1 MTLILFDYDGVLA
14 DTLDDLLRFSQEICD
29 EFGVPHHVVKED
41 ISTLESMSFA
51 NLGRRVEIPEELIE
65 EFVRR
70 SLEKV
75 ANKKSPPRIFPE
87 LAEVVM
93 DLSTRHILGVVTT
106 NSTQNVKAFLAEHG
120 LEDCFRVIYGVDQP
134 GTKTEKIAQ
143 ARGQFTAANEAVFMI
158 GDSASDIR
166 SANEASAKGIGVS
179 WGHQSVEILIR
190 AKADFIVY
198 SPKELQKI
206 FAGMK

>member
-29 EFGVPHHVVKED
+29 ELDVRHHVVKED
-41 ISTLESMSFA
+41 ISTLEAMSFA

-75 ANKKSPPRIFPE
+75 ANKKSPPRIFQE
-87 LAEVVM
+87 LAEVVK
-93 DLSTRHILGVVTT
+93 DLSTRHILGIVTT
-106 NSTQNVKAFLAEHG
+106 NSTQNVKAFLVEHN
-120 LEDCFRVIYGVDQP
+120 LENCFRAIYGVDLP
-134 GTKTEKIAQ
+134 GTKAEKISQAQ
-143 ARGQFTAANEAVFMI
+143 SQFTAAGEAVFMI

-166 SANEASAKGIGVS
+166 SASEASAKSIGVR
-179 WGHQSVEILIR
+179 WGHQSVEMLIR
-190 AKADFIVY
+190 AKADYIVY
-198 SPKELQKI
+198 TPKELLEI
-206 FAGMK
+206 FT